1 MDEQDFPALYRSA
14 DALSKQQQ
22 ALFLVSLGSHL
33 LLLVVAAALS
43 VFYVASPAIAYT
55 QAACLLLTVF
65 LSIFIGYQKPDR
77 IWYNARAV
85 AESVKTLTWRYMMR
99 AEPFQA
105 TEETPL
111 RDFQKKLK
119 DVLEQN
125 QQALGHLSTNLAD
138 RQITEAIR
146 SHREASFEER
156 KEIYIKDRIDDQCT
170 WYARKAHFNRKR
182 ARIFFAAL
190 VLSNIVALSLSMYRI
205 IEPAASF
212 FPTDI
217 FVALSASLLTW
228 IQGKRYSELAASYAL
243 AAHEIG
249 IIRDQAV
256 DVLESQFS
264 VFVADTENAFSREH
278 TQWVARKDV

>member
-1 MDEQDFPALYRSA
+1 MNERDFPALYRSA

-22 ALFLVSLGSHL
+22 AVFLISLGSHL
-33 LLLVVAAALS
+33 LFLVIATALS
-43 VFYVASPAIAYT
+43 VFYVASPAVAYT
-55 QAACLLLTVF
+55 QAVCLLFTVF

-105 TEETPL
+105 ADETPL
-111 RDFQKKLK
+111 RDFQRKLRE
-119 DVLEQN
+119 VLEQN
-125 QQALGHLSTNLAD
+125 QHALGFLSANLAD
-138 RQITEAIR
+138 RQITEATR
-146 SHREASFEER
+146 VLRETPFEER
-156 KEIYIKDRIDDQCT
+156 KRIYVKNRIEEQCN
-170 WYARKAHFNRKR
+170 WYARKASFNRKR
-182 ARIFFAAL
+182 ARIFFCAL
-190 VLSNIVALSLSMYRI
+190 VLSNVVALSLSMYRI
-205 IEPAASF
+205 IEPATQF

-256 DVLESQFS
+256 HVSESQFS

>member
-1 MDEQDFPALYRSA
+1 MHEQHFPALYRSA

-22 ALFLVSLGSHL
+22 AIFLLCLGFHL
-33 LLLVVAAALS
+33 LLLVIAAALS
-43 VFYVASPAIAYT
+43 VFYVASSGIAYV

-77 IWYNARAV
+77 VWYNTRAV

-105 TEETPL
+105 TDDTPL
-111 RDFQKKLK
+111 RYFQKKLK
-119 DVLEQN
+119 DVLDQN
-125 QQALGHLSTNLAD
+125 QQALGLLSANLAD
-138 RQITEAIR
+138 RQITETIR
-146 SHREASFEER
+146 SHREAPFETR
-156 KEIYIKDRIDDQCT
+156 KDIYIRDRIDDQCA
-170 WYARKAHFNRKR
+170 WYARKANFNRR
-182 ARIFFAAL
+182 HARIFFAAL
-190 VLSNIVALSLSMYRI
+190 VLSNVVALSLSMYRI
-205 IEPAASF
+205 IDPATQF

-249 IIRDQAV
+249 IIRDQAY
-256 DVLESQFS
+256 DVPESQFS
-264 VFVADTENAFSREH
+264 VFVADTESAFSREH

>member
-1 MDEQDFPALYRSA
+1 MDEHNFPALYRSA

-22 ALFLVSLGSHL
+22 AIFLISLGSHL
-33 LLLVVAAALS
+33 LLLVIAAAFS
-43 VFYVASPAIAYT
+43 VFYVASPAIAYA

-65 LSIFIGYQKPDR
+65 LSIFIGYHKPDR
-77 IWYNARAV
+77 NWYNARAV

-105 TEETPL
+105 TDETSL
-111 RDFQKKLK
+111 RAFQKKLK
-119 DVLEQN
+119 EVLEQN
-125 QQALGHLSTNLAD
+125 QQALGLLSSNLAD

-146 SHREASFEER
+146 SHREAPFEER
-156 KEIYIKDRIDDQCT
+156 KDLYIKDRIDDQCG
-170 WYARKAHFNRKR
+170 WYARKANFNRKR
-182 ARIFFAAL
+182 ARLFFAVL
-190 VLSNIVALSLSMYRI
+190 VLSNVVALSLSVYRI
-205 IEPAASF
+205 IEPAAQF

-217 FVALSASLLTW
+217 FVAFSASLLTW

-243 AAHEIG
+243 TAHEIG

-256 DVLESQFS
+256 DVSESQFS

-278 TQWVARKDV
+278 TQWVARKDI